1 MMIALVI
8 GLTLAIVLGP
18 LLMLKPS
25 GGLQRIARLRQKAA
39 QMGLLVQA
47 HHHPAITA
55 EGEWMFYLLPWPSF
69 TTPAKLTAWVLL
81 RKNFSHDIHLKG
93 QWDFQTPAPA
103 SVISQTLKTQL
114 ESLPEHIA
122 GIESTSAGIG
132 VYWNERG
139 GERQLALIYAWL
151 DDLVSS
157 LALQPHSQST
167 P

>member
-1 MMIALVI
+1 MIIALVI

-25 GGLQRIARLRQKAA
+25 SGLQRIAQLRQKAA
-39 QMGLLVQA
+39 HMGLLVQA

-69 TTPAKLTAWVLL
+69 ASPAKLATWALV
-81 RKNFSHDIHLKG
+81 RKNFTHEIHLKG
-93 QWDFQTPAPA
+93 QWDFQPPAPA
-103 SVISQTLKTQL
+103 DTISQTLKNQL
-114 ESLPEHIA
+114 ESLPDHIS
-122 GIESTSAGIG
+122 GIESTSAGVG

-139 GERQLALIYAWL
+139 GERNLALIYAWL

-157 LALQPHSQST
+157 LALQPHHR
-167 P
+167 

>member
-1 MMIALVI
+1 MIIALVI

-18 LLMLKPS
+18 LLMLKPTS
-25 GGLQRIARLRQKAA
+25 GLQRIARLRQKAA

-47 HHHPAITA
+47 HQHPAITT

-69 TTPAKLTAWVLL
+69 TPSAKLATWALL

-93 QWDFQTPAPA
+93 QWDFCPPAP
-103 SVISQTLKTQL
+103 SQLIGQTLKTQL
-114 ESLPEHIA
+114 ENLPEHIT
-122 GIESTSAGIG
+122 GIESTSAGVG

-157 LALQPHSQST
+157 LALQPHSH
-167 P
+167 